1 MKKFVLGLA
10 LAAAAVAGPAAASG
24 DPYEGCLLKAN
35 CFFDWTIREWVCP
48 DPATYAL
55 CVD

>member
-24 DPYEGCLLKAN
+24 DTYEGCLLRSG
-35 CFFDWTIREWVCP
+35 CFLVDNHWVCP
-48 DPATYAL
+48 DPGMYMM

>member
-10 LAAAAVAGPAAASG
+10 LAAAAVAGPAAAS
-24 DPYEGCLLKAN
+24 DPYSHCLLRSG
-35 CFFDWTIREWVCP
+35 CFILEGAWVCP
-48 DPATYAL
+48 DPGMFML